1 MDWVKRQVSFAEPA
15 LQATFLD
22 YVHEVEHAADRIQR
36 LEKAID
42 DARAA
47 APAEIQEV
55 VRALQ
60 ALRGVGKIG
69 AVTVAADWQCAPPT
83 RDEGSPSS
91 QRDSEKPAVRGAG

>member
-1 MDWVKRQVSFAEPA
+1 MR
-15 LQATFLD
+15 
-22 YVHEVEHAADRIQR
+22 EVEHAADRIQR

-60 ALRGVGKIG
+60 ALRGVGKIV
-69 AVTVAADWQCAPPT
+69 AVTVVAEVGPLSRFANPRHLMGYSGLVSSEYSSGNRIHGDPCAA
-83 RDEGSPSS
+83 
-91 QRDSEKPAVRGAG
+91 